1 MSVTD
6 TVCAL
11 LATNIGAGI
20 LATPYA
26 LYHMGL
32 IFGTFYIIFI
42 GLVCLFTILMY
53 VQTKQLM
60 PRNVETVFEIAYLMF
75 GRSSIFIVC
84 GILLLDCLGC
94 VILFYMMIGETFC
107 GMVTRQVKALE
118 LEEVPL
124 YLEVAMRRSPYIL
137 VAGFV

>member
-1 MSVTD
+1 MGIVETIN
-6 TVCAL
+6 TL
-11 LATNIGAGI
+11 LSTNIGAVA
-20 LATPYA
+20 LVAPYA

-53 VQTKQLM
+53 VRTKKLM

-84 GILLLDCLGC
+84 GILLIDCLGC
-94 VILFYMMIGETFC
+94 VILFYMMIGETFS
-107 GMVTRQVKALE
+107 GMVTKQVKALE
-118 LEEVPL
+118 LEETPH
-124 YLEVAMRRSPYIL
+124 Y
-137 VAGFV
+137 